1 MCHIKSVLSVCVSSI
16 DLVVAFSA
24 HTCMSGCT
32 CLITF
37 PMQISKA
44 SLCTESKSQKSY
56 ALVGLPEL
64 AILTPADSKEG
75 TACCDFLL

>member
-1 MCHIKSVLSVCVSSI
+1 MSST

-32 CLITF
+32 CLFTF
-37 PMQISKA
+37 PMQIPKA
-44 SLCTESKSQKSY
+44 YLCTKSKSQMSY

-64 AILTPADSKEG
+64 AILTLADGKEG
-75 TACCDFLL
+75 TTCCDFLLQA